1 VAADLPFLSVHA
13 FQAQILIM
21 ITSIPAFRPLV
32 KRITTKACLVAVLFL
47 APVIIHA
54 QDTAYIR
61 VHFLYGSRPL
71 KDFKE
76 TEPRWFGGILG
87 GHVGIEATDNRIL
100 NFIPHGRFRLV
111 ARNKTRHSR
120 YVVDSFHRF
129 YSRLG
134 AQHPDSTKKAIVI
147 IPVTLQQKQ
156 KFDSIASVYLERTP
170 YDYAFIGMRC
180 GAATYEILA
189 SLGILKQFSRAKTI
203 TKIAYPKKLR
213 KRLLKKA
220 AKNGWTVIRQEGT
233 SRRKWES
240 D

>member
-1 VAADLPFLSVHA
+1 MILVLCLSTLN
-13 FQAQILIM
+13 IY
-21 ITSIPAFRPLV
+21 
-32 KRITTKACLVAVLFL
+32 
-47 APVIIHA
+47 A
-54 QDTAYIR
+54 QDTAYLK

-71 KDFKE
+71 KAYKD
-76 TEPRWFGGILG
+76 TEPKWFGGILG
-87 GHVGIEATDNRIL
+87 GHVGIESTDNQIL

-111 ARNKTRHSR
+111 ARNNIKHSK
-120 YVVDSFHRF
+120 YVVDSFHQF

-134 AQHPDSTKKAIVI
+134 GQHPDSTKQAIVI
-147 IPVTLQQKQ
+147 IPVSLEQKQ
-156 KFDSIASVYLERTP
+156 KFDSIASSYLKETP

-189 SLGILKQFSRAKTI
+189 KLGILKQFSHAKTI

-220 AKNGWTVIRQEGT
+220 EKNGWKVIRQNGT
-233 SRRKWES
+233 LRRKWES